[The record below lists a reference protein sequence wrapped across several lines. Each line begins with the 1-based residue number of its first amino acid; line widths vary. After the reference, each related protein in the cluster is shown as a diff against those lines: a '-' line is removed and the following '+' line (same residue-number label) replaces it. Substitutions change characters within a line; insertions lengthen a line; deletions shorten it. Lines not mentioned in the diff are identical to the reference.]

1 MRKAHRRADH
11 GVAAAG
17 LWILGNM
24 IAGCSANSEG
34 TSAGRLPTET
44 IGAAVYQQN
53 CSACHD
59 ADNLELAKK
68 PPKLA
73 GLFQEKT
80 LPSGQPATDEQ
91 VRKTILDGR
100 GIMPPFKQTLDEGQV
115 NDLLKY
121 LHTR

>member
-1 MRKAHRRADH
+1 MILSA
-11 GVAAAG
+11 
-17 LWILGNM
+17 LCILGCLLP
-24 IAGCSANSEG
+24 GCSPNDAGSPG
-34 TSAGRLPTET
+34 TRLPAET
-44 IGAAVYQQN
+44 VGAAVYQQN

-59 ADNLELAKK
+59 PDNLELAKK

-73 GLFQEKT
+73 GLFQKKT

-100 GIMPPFKQTLDEGQV
+100 GIMPPFKQTLDEEQV
-115 NDLLKY
+115 INLLKY